1 MDFMLVLL
9 KIGRWHKTEM
19 GQEKRLRGAVRK
31 SCDERRLKTK
41 NEETGMKE
49 LGLGCEVG
57 MVDDV
62 YLYESWESSVN
73 GSEVGGT
80 PVSTCN
86 RTWVGMEKS

>member
-1 MDFMLVLL
+1 
-9 KIGRWHKTEM
+9 
-19 GQEKRLRGAVRK
+19 
-31 SCDERRLKTK
+31 
-41 NEETGMKE
+41 MKE